1 MEIMLSGFV
10 LFIGVHLIPSLPGT
24 KDGLTRKLGVNGYK
38 GSFALVSLIGM
49 VLIVMGIGGVEWA
62 LLWAAPVW
70 GRALTLSAMPFVI
83 ILLCAAQMPCNIK
96 RFIRHPML
104 WSVVLWS
111 MLHLTANGDLAST
124 ILFVGFAL
132 FSIIMIILINSRD
145 PKPEV
150 VKVPWFKDVIV
161 LAVGGFIYMGILH
174 SHQYFTGVPI
184 T

>member
-10 LFIGVHLIPSLPGT
+10 LFIGVHLFPSLPGT
-24 KDGLTRKLGVNGYK
+24 KDGLTQKLGTRGYK
-38 GSFALVSLIGM
+38 GLFALASLIGM
-49 VLIVMGIGGVEWA
+49 IVIVMGMGRVEWT
-62 LLWAAPVW
+62 LLWVAPVW

-83 ILLCAAQMPCNIK
+83 VLLCAAHMPCNIK
-96 RFIRHPML
+96 RIIRHPML
-104 WSVVLWS
+104 WAVVLWS

-124 ILFVGFAL
+124 ILFGGFAL
-132 FSIIMIILINSRD
+132 FSIIMMILINRRD

-161 LAVGGFIYMGILH
+161 LALGGFIYMGILH